1 MLPSKYRYL
10 RFSYACFLIG
20 FVAAAIELTITVIVD
35 EGREH
40 RRMPDDATPK
50 PKFFSR
56 EGYAE
61 RFARGDSYGL
71 LLALLVGLY
80 ILIAA
85 ESHHNLWGRFVISL
99 VLGGVLLLAF
109 HTSHVRSRAF
119 RVGIVL
125 VVIADVANFLQAA
138 TGREGGDGTT
148 FIMFVLILLAPIAI
162 VHRII
167 RHETVGLE
175 TILGSICVY
184 ILIGIAF
191 AGIYGAVNDIESH
204 GFFAQKIEPTN
215 VDFLY
220 FSFVTLT
227 TVGYGDL
234 TAGTSTGRV
243 LVTFEAVTGQI
254 FLVTLVARLVSLY
267 GIKQRQPRDG
277 PELGEPSSN

>member
-1 MLPSKYRYL
+1 
-10 RFSYACFLIG
+10 
-20 FVAAAIELTITVIVD
+20 
-35 EGREH
+35 
-40 RRMPDDATPK
+40 MPDDDAVQH

-71 LLALLVGLY
+71 LLALLVALY
-80 ILIAA
+80 VLIAA
-85 ESHHNLWGRFVISL
+85 EQHKNLWGRFVISL
-99 VLGGVLLLAF
+99 LLGVVLLLAF

-119 RVGIVL
+119 RVGVVL
-125 VVIADVANFLQAA
+125 VIAADIANFLQAA
-138 TGREGGDGTT
+138 TGRQGGDGST
-148 FIMFVLILLAPIAI
+148 FIMFLLVLLAPIAI
-162 VHRII
+162 IHRIL

-184 ILIGIAF
+184 VLIGIAF
-191 AGIYGAVNDIESH
+191 AGIYGAVNEAEPT

-220 FSFVTLT
+220 FSFVTIT

-243 LVTFEAVTGQI
+243 LVTFEAVIGQI

-267 GIKQRQPRDG
+267 GVRRPSRDG
-277 PELGEPSSN
+277 PSELGDPSTN

>member
-1 MLPSKYRYL
+1 
-10 RFSYACFLIG
+10 
-20 FVAAAIELTITVIVD
+20 
-35 EGREH
+35 
-40 RRMPDDATPK
+40 MPDDASRPS
-50 PKFFSR
+50 FFSR

-71 LLALLVGLY
+71 LLALLIALY

-85 ESHHNLWGRFVISL
+85 EQHRNLWGRFVISL
-99 VLGGVLLLAF
+99 LLGGVLLLAF

-119 RVGIVL
+119 TVGIVL
-125 VVIADVANFLQAA
+125 VVAADLSNFLQAV
-138 TGREGGDGTT
+138 TDRHGSDGST
-148 FIMFVLILLAPIAI
+148 FIMFVLVLLAPIAI
-162 VHRII
+162 THRII

-184 ILIGIAF
+184 VLIAIAF
-191 AGIYGAVNDIESH
+191 AGIYGAVNEAEPT
-204 GFFAQKIEPTN
+204 GFFAQKVEPTN

-220 FSFVTLT
+220 FSFVTIT

-243 LVTFEAVTGQI
+243 LVTFEAVIGQI

-267 GIKQRQPRDG
+267 GNRQRPARDG
-277 PELGEPSSN
+277 PAAGELGDPSSN

>member
-1 MLPSKYRYL
+1 
-10 RFSYACFLIG
+10 
-20 FVAAAIELTITVIVD
+20 
-35 EGREH
+35 
-40 RRMPDDATPK
+40 MPDDPGSH

-71 LLALLVGLY
+71 LLALLIGLY
-80 ILIAA
+80 VLIAA
-85 ESHHNLWGRFVISL
+85 ESHRNLWGRFIISC
-99 VLGGVLLLAF
+99 VLGSVLLLAF

-119 RVGIVL
+119 TVGIVL
-125 VVIADVANFLQAA
+125 VVVADIANFLQAA
-138 TGREGGDGTT
+138 FGREGGDGST

-167 RHETVGLE
+167 RHETVGIE

-184 ILIGIAF
+184 VLIAIAF
-191 AGIYGAVNDIESH
+191 AGIYGAINEAEPT
-204 GFFAQKIEPTN
+204 GFFAQKIEPNN

-234 TAGTSTGRV
+234 SPGTSTGQV
-243 LVTFEAVTGQI
+243 AVTFEAVAGQI

-267 GIKQRQPRDG
+267 GTQRRPRDG
-277 PELGEPSSN
+277 PELGEPSNN

>member
-1 MLPSKYRYL
+1 
-10 RFSYACFLIG
+10 
-20 FVAAAIELTITVIVD
+20 
-35 EGREH
+35 
-40 RRMPDDATPK
+40 MPDEAA
-50 PKFFSR
+50 SR
-56 EGYAE
+56 RSRLDRQSYAE

-71 LLALLVGLY
+71 LLTLLVGLY

-85 ESHHNLWGRFVISL
+85 EQHRNLWGRFIISL

-125 VVIADVANFLQAA
+125 VVLADIANFLQAA
-138 TGREGGDGTT
+138 TGRQGGDGTT
-148 FIMFVLILLAPIAI
+148 FIMFVLVLLAPVAI
-162 VHRII
+162 IHRII

-184 ILIGIAF
+184 VLIAIAF
-191 AGIYGAVNDIESH
+191 AGIYGAVNDVEPT
-204 GFFAQKIEPTN
+204 GFFAQHVVPNN

-243 LVTFEAVTGQI
+243 LVTFEAVIGQI

-267 GIKQRQPRDG
+267 GNKQRQPRDG